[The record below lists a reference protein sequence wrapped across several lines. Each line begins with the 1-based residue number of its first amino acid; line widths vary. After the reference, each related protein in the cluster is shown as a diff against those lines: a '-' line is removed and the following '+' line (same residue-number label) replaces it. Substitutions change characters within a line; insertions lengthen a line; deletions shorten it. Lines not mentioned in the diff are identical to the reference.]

1 MTVLNAGASSACTN
15 WATIDWEQVE
25 KHVKRLQVR
34 IAKAIRDGKRGK
46 AKALQWLLTH
56 SHHAKLLAVR
66 RVTQNKGS
74 KTPGV
79 DGVIWDTN
87 KKKSDAVKTLKR
99 RGYKPQPLRR
109 IYIPKRNNQKRP
121 LGIPTVTSYC
131 TSYYLVLGLN
141 CLCSSVRYFS

>member
-66 RVTQNKGS
+66 RVTQTKGA
-74 KTPGV
+74 KLLALTV
-79 DGVIWDTN
+79 
-87 KKKSDAVKTLKR
+87 LF
-99 RGYKPQPLRR
+99 
-109 IYIPKRNNQKRP
+109 
-121 LGIPTVTSYC
+121 GIPTRKRVMRSKRSNAEDINLSPREEFIYPREIIRK
-131 TSYYLVLGLN
+131 GL
-141 CLCSSVRYFS
+141 